1 MEIHSKQTKTSI
13 SKQLPLLTEQQQQ
26 ARLSPSIGTHGS
38 SDGRLP
44 VNKVFL
50 SI

>member
-13 SKQLPLLTEQQQQ
+13 SKQLPLLTEQQQDYHHPS
-26 ARLSPSIGTHGS
+26 ARTAQVM
-38 SDGRLP
+38 

-50 SI
+50 SS